1 MWWATRPEK
10 SLMISLSVSIQ
21 YVTDGQTRC
30 DSNNHAPLCYASR
43 KQKWLYFY
51 ISAANHPTSMTFG
64 AQMRILIPRIVT
76 WRKIRMLLILD
87 GGWMLSWKLVFVYIS
102 ASCCPIND
110 IRRRKK
116 KKNLLTTTMQYT
128 LAKENHITVVVGCRK
143 GQRHQCRPPMT

>member
-1 MWWATRPEK
+1 MWWATRPKK

-64 AQMRILIPRIVT
+64 AQMRILIPRMVT

-87 GGWMLSWKLVFVYIS
+87 GAWMLSWKLVFVYIS
-102 ASCCPIND
+102 APCCPINYKIASVYKLNKLETHAVAYTFKAGVWQISD
-110 IRRRKK
+110 WGLIMCYRR
-116 KKNLLTTTMQYT
+116 
-128 LAKENHITVVVGCRK
+128 
-143 GQRHQCRPPMT
+143 